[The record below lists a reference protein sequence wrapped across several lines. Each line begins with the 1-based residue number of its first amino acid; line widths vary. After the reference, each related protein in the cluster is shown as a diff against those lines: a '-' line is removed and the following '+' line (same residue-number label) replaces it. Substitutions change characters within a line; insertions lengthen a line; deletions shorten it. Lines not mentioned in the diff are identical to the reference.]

1 MLGREHISVPMLGSV
16 WSGGV
21 GCCGVEARGVCERSI
36 IRNSFGYIA
45 ISIVLN
51 RKASYYIIAEKW
63 LKRNKSISGILCE
76 GRSEIGES
84 VCWVCGVVLSTAVRR
99 FLYSR
104 AVVSVKQTTQTPI
117 NML

>member
-1 MLGREHISVPMLGSV
+1 MCGHFFCNPCLFHIV
-16 WSGGV
+16 
-21 GCCGVEARGVCERSI
+21 
-36 IRNSFGYIA
+36 

-51 RKASYYIIAEKW
+51 CNASFCVVVEKW

-99 FLYSR
+99 FF
-104 AVVSVKQTTQTPI
+104 I
-117 NML
+117 

>member
-1 MLGREHISVPMLGSV
+1 MRA
-16 WSGGV
+16 GV
-21 GCCGVEARGVCERSI
+21 GGVCERDRSDMVGECVREVETSQCRGSVCGRGGRVLRAI
-36 IRNSFGYIA
+36 MRNFFGYVV
-45 ISIVLN
+45 ISIGSKRNVF
-51 RKASYYIIAEKW
+51 SCVVAEKW

-104 AVVSVKQTTQTPI
+104 AVVSDK
-117 NML
+117 